1 MMLAHR
7 TRAGAALTV
16 LSAATV
22 AVTVSAAAPGVAQT
36 APLGGANPVAVLTG
50 AASINATEARY
61 QVKGTD
67 LGIMWTDDRGQI
79 LAAFGD
85 TFGPGWAGISSGFA
99 NPTTIDWRS
108 NTLARSTD
116 HNPAGGIS
124 FTFVTDRP
132 GHAKELLPS
141 LKQDGVEMTKIPTGG
156 INVGGRNYLA
166 YMSVRSFTQ
175 PGHWITN
182 HSGIAYSDDGGQTWK
197 DAPNARRPNT
207 PALDEKF
214 QMTAYARRDGF
225 VYAFGTPNG
234 RFGDAHVARVPEQQ
248 LLDKSAYEYW
258 NGKAWQRGGSAIAA
272 PIVQGPVGEI
282 SVRYD
287 EILKSWEM
295 MYLDEAREAIVV
307 RLAPQPAGPWGT
319 PMPVATSSEYPK
331 LYGGFLNPDSK
342 GLDVYFTMTQY
353 DRYNVSMM
361 HAKLPAN
368 TVHST
373 RPHWDPRTH

>member
-1 MMLAHR
+1 MRTHR
-7 TRAGAALTV
+7 TRAGAALGA

-36 APLGGANPVAVLTG
+36 TPLGGANPVAVLTG

-67 LGIMWTDDRGQI
+67 LGIMWTDERGQI

-85 TFGPGWAGISSGFA
+85 TFGPGWTGISSGFA

-116 HNPAGGIS
+116 HNPAAGMS

-141 LKQDGVEMTKIPTGG
+141 LKRDGIEMTKIPTGG
-156 INVGGRNYLA
+156 INIGGRDYLA
-166 YMSVRSFTQ
+166 YMSIRSFTK

-182 HSGIAYSDDGGQTWK
+182 YGGIAYSDDGGQTWK
-197 DAPNARRPNT
+197 DAPSAHRPNT

-234 RFGDAHVARVPEQQ
+234 RFGDAHVARVPEQR

-258 NGKAWQRGGSAIAA
+258 NGKSWQRGGSAIAA
-272 PIVQGPVGEI
+272 PIVQGPVGEM

-287 EILKSWEM
+287 QILKSWEM

-307 RLAPQPAGPWGT
+307 QLAQQPAGPWGA
-319 PMPVATSSEYPK
+319 PISVATAREYPK
-331 LYGGFLNPDSK
+331 LYGGFLNPDSQ
-342 GLDVYFTMTQY
+342 GRDIYFTMTQY
-353 DRYNVSMM
+353 DDYNVSMM
-361 HAKLPAN
+361 HAKLPATAMN
-368 TVHST
+368 NT
-373 RPHWDPRTH
+373 RPR

>member
-1 MMLAHR
+1 MRTHR
-7 TRAGAALTV
+7 ARAGAALAA

-36 APLGGANPVAVLTG
+36 SPLDGANPVAILTG
-50 AASINATEARY
+50 AASINATEDRY

-85 TFGPGWAGISSGFA
+85 TFGPQWAGISSGFA
-99 NPTTIDWRS
+99 NPTAIDWRS

-116 HNPAGGIS
+116 HNPAAGMS

-141 LKQDGVEMTKIPTGG
+141 LKHDGVEMTKIPTGG
-156 INVGGRNYLA
+156 VNVGGRNYLA
-166 YMSVRSFTQ
+166 YMSVRSFTK

-182 HSGIAYSDDGGQTWK
+182 YSGIAYSDDGGQTWQ
-197 DAPNARRPNT
+197 DVPSTHRPNT
-207 PALDEKF
+207 PALDGTF
-214 QMTAYARRDGF
+214 QMIAYARRDGF

-234 RFGDAHVARVPEQQ
+234 RFGAAHVARVPEGR
-248 LLDKSAYEYW
+248 LLDQSAYEYW
-258 NGKAWQRGGSAIAA
+258 TGTAWQHGDSAIAA
-272 PIVQGPVGEI
+272 PIVPGPVGEI

-287 EILKSWEM
+287 QILKNWEM
-295 MYLDEAREAIVV
+295 MYLDESREAIVL
-307 RLAPQPAGPWGT
+307 RLAPQPAGPWGA
-319 PMPVATSSEYPK
+319 PIPVATSREYPK
-331 LYGGFLNPDSK
+331 LYGGFLHPDSQ
-342 GLDVYFTMTQY
+342 GRDLYFTMSQY

-361 HAKLPAN
+361 HATLPDNA
-368 TVHST
+368 VRST
-373 RPHWDPRTH
+373 RPHGDPRMH